1 LSTDESERCIPIP
14 GFETMAQV
22 EGNAGAMAYGPLG
35 AGQIAKVGRPLAQ
48 EQAEETESAGE

>member
-1 LSTDESERCIPIP
+1 
-14 GFETMAQV
+14 MAQV